1 VKIPVKCCLLSV
13 SLFAALVPVQGQRYE
28 ITPLFGGTFGGTV
41 GLEQAGLPNTNA
53 HIEDSISYGL
63 AGGVRFDGEDCE
75 NCSLI
80 EFRWMRQSTNLGF
93 SSNPLVP
100 TPLAAPS
107 FRPSFTVNEFL
118 GDFTHEFVLEDVA
131 SVRPFVVAT
140 LGAASM
146 ATPASSA
153 ARFVF
158 GIGAGLKVF
167 PWLHYGFRIQAEYQ
181 PIVMQGALQRAV
193 CYAGC
198 VVILNG
204 GVANQFQVSI
214 GPAFRF

>member
-41 GLEQAGLPNTNA
+41 GLEQAGLPHANA

-75 NCSLI
+75 KCSLI
-80 EFRWMRQSTNLGF
+80 EFRWMGQNTHLGF

-107 FRPSFTVNEFL
+107 FRPSFTLNEFL

-140 LGAASM
+140 LGAALM

-158 GIGAGLKVF
+158 GIGAGIKVF

-181 PIVMQGALQRAV
+181 PIVMQGELQRAV

-204 GVANQFQVSI
+204 GVANQFQLSI

>member
-1 VKIPVKCCLLSV
+1 MEISVKCCLLSV

-41 GLEQAGLPNTNA
+41 KLEQAGLPNANA

-80 EFRWMRQSTNLGF
+80 EFRWMGQSTHLGF

-100 TPLAAPS
+100 APLAAPS

-131 SVRPFVVAT
+131 TVRPFVVAT
-140 LGAASM
+140 LGAARM

-158 GIGAGLKVF
+158 GIGAGIKVF
-167 PWLHYGFRIQAEYQ
+167 PSLHWGFRIQAEYQ
-181 PIVMQGALQRAV
+181 PIVMQGEVQRAV

-204 GVANQFQVSI
+204 GVANQFQLSI